1 MIMTLMIVTQ
11 KWFIFGWVLIEMPE
25 ILWITKIN
33 MIGIFMNAMNSEIP
47 QNSVEYLFV
56 KTFIRLGIHIL
67 LSK

>member
-1 MIMTLMIVTQ
+1 MIVTQ

-47 QNSVEYLFV
+47 QNSVDYLFV
-56 KTFIRLGIHIL
+56 KNFIRLGIHIL